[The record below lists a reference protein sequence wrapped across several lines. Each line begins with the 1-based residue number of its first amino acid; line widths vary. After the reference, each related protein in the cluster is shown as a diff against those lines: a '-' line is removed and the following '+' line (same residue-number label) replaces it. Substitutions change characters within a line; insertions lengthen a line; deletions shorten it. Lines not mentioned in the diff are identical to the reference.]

1 MEAELPKHRSAKE
14 FTCPHQ
20 QGSRLEYFGSLRTCS
35 WNILVRMGRA
45 IWVDVKPVAI
55 IFVINISDVF
65 QQQKQRFC
73 TESIRDLLQ
82 KPEATQP
89 LHVAFLLM
97 LAVDT
102 SYTHFIA
109 VDSF

>member
-65 QQQKQRFC
+65 QRAFGIFC
-73 TESIRDLLQ
+73 RS
-82 KPEATQP
+82 PEATQP